1 MPDPPSATG
10 NDSADAVAI
19 PCEPGHVAEPPT
31 PRRPW
36 TSEGSSN
43 RRSEGDHDAFATLAG
58 AAIARLDAAARL
70 ILRDRELARDAVQ
83 EAMVRAWR
91 DLPGLRDPERFDAW
105 LRRLTVHACIDAARH
120 RRRRPIEVELT
131 VLHDA
136 GRGRLVGDRSS
147 TATSST
153 GRFGRLEPEWRA
165 VVVLHYYLGLP
176 LPEVAD
182 ALGIP
187 LGTAKSRLHR
197 SLGVMRTTVGRDGAT
212 GSDIV
217 TEGRLA

>member
-1 MPDPPSATG
+1 MDQ
-10 NDSADAVAI
+10 
-19 PCEPGHVAEPPT
+19 
-31 PRRPW
+31 RRLV
-36 TSEGSSN
+36 EQAQ
-43 RRSEGDHDAFATLAG
+43 RGDHDAFATLAG

-83 EAMVRAWR
+83 DAMVRAWR
-91 DLPGLRDPERFDAW
+91 DLPGLRDPEKFDAW
-105 LRRLTVHACIDAARH
+105 LRRLTVHCCIDAARH

-131 VLHDA
+131 VLHAPAVADSS
-136 GRGRLVGDRSS
+136 GSVIDRDLLDR
-147 TATSST
+147 AL
-153 GRFGRLEPEWRA
+153 RALEPEWRA
-165 VVVLHYYLGLP
+165 IVVLHYYLGLP

-197 SLGVMRTTVGRDGAT
+197 SLGVMRTTVGVDDVT
-212 GSDIV
+212 GSDFV